1 VTPELVQSLREKEP
15 LVRALMDELGAQIIK
30 VE

>member
-1 VTPELVQSLREKEP
+1 VTPELVQSIRENEP
-15 LVRALMDELGAQIIK
+15 LVRTLMDALGAQIIK